1 MTQQDKIKI
10 VEDLETFILQKGSQN
25 KVAAEMKSVS
35 AATLSQMR
43 NHNWE
48 NIADEMWRK
57 VSSYLGSGEN
67 EWVYCDTTRNAIELK
82 RIYHDAQQF
91 KEVYGVV
98 GPSGHGKTA
107 SSKIYEENNK
117 NVINIFCTSYMD
129 ERGFL
134 SEILA
139 KIGKDSVGMSVT
151 KLMAKIVLE
160 VKSRENLI
168 FIFNEYDKLCDK
180 VVYLFISLFNE
191 LEDDCGMVI
200 SATHFLE
207 RKIAKGVV
215 LDKMGYREVLSR
227 VGGKFFELE
236 PNNYSDT
243 LKICA
248 LNGVEDEKTVRTIYT
263 DSKGDGRRI
272 KRLVN
277 CHKRAQNEGTR
288 V

>member
-1 MTQQDKIKI
+1 MTQQQKIKI
-10 VEDLETFILQKGSQN
+10 VEDLEMLILQKGSQN

-57 VSSYLGSGEN
+57 VASYLGTN
-67 EWVYCDTTRNAIELK
+67 DKEWVYCSETRNAAELR
-82 RIYHDAQQF
+82 RIYDEAQRF
-91 KEVYGVV
+91 REVYGIV

-107 SSKIYEENNK
+107 SAKVYEENNR
-117 NVINIFCTSYMD
+117 NVINIFCTNYMD
-129 ERGFL
+129 ERSFL
-134 SEILA
+134 SEVLA
-139 KIGKDSVGMSVT
+139 KMGKDSAGMTVT
-151 KLMAKIVLE
+151 KLMGKIVLE
-160 VKSRENLI
+160 VKSKENIL
-168 FIFNEYDKLCDK
+168 FIFNEFDKLNDK
-180 VVYLFISLFNE
+180 VIYLFISLFNE

-236 PNNYSDT
+236 PNNYADT
-243 LKICA
+243 LKICST
-248 LNGVEDEKTVRTIYT
+248 NGVTNEEVIRTIYR

-277 CHKRAQNEGTR
+277 SHKRANNERIT

>member
-1 MTQQDKIKI
+1 MTHQDKIKT
-10 VEDLETFILQKGSQN
+10 VEDLEMYILQKGSQN

-43 NHNWE
+43 AHNWE
-48 NIADEMWRK
+48 NISDEMWRK
-57 VSSYLGSGEN
+57 VSSYLGTGEK
-67 EWVYCDTTRNAIELK
+67 EWIYCPETRNAIELK
-82 RIYHDAQQF
+82 RIYNDAQRF
-91 KEVYGVV
+91 KEVYGIV

-117 NVINIFCTSYMD
+117 NVVNIFCTSYMD

-134 SEILA
+134 SEILS
-139 KIGKDSVGMSVT
+139 KIGKDSAGMTTT

-160 VKSRENLI
+160 VKKSENIL
-168 FIFNEYDKLCDK
+168 FVFNEYDKLADK

-200 SATHFLE
+200 SATHYLE
-207 RKIAKGVV
+207 RKIARGVV

-248 LNGVEDEKTVRTIYT
+248 LNGVSDEEVIRTIYR

-277 CHKRAQNEGTR
+277 SYKRAKNEI
-288 V
+288 